1 MTQSSWLGMTQS
13 SWLGLIRPSASTRHS
28 ITRVIDGRVRPGHD
42 GWGRPGHDG
51 WGGGGVSDDGV
62 KVRR

>member
-1 MTQSSWLGMTQS
+1 MTQS

-28 ITRVIDGRVRPGHD
+28 ITRVIDGPV
-42 GWGRPGHDG
+42 RPGHDG
-51 WGGGGVSDDGV
+51 WGGGGVSDAGV

>member
-1 MTQSSWLGMTQS
+1 MIQS
-13 SWLGLIRPSASTRHS
+13 SWLGLIRPSASTR
-28 ITRVIDGRVRPGHD
+28 PGQ
-42 GWGRPGHDG
+42 DG